1 MLKICVF
8 AASLA
13 VMALSPAFAAK
24 DLCNDAHMKQMDGM
38 IAEMSDADKKSEAAE
53 SLDKSKTAMEKG
65 DTANCMKYMEE
76 THKAMGL

>member
-1 MLKICVF
+1 MLKISVF
-8 AASLA
+8 TASLA

-24 DLCNDAHMKQMDGM
+24 DLCNDAHMQQMDAM

-53 SLDKSKTAMEKG
+53 SLDKSKAAMEKG

-76 THKAMGL
+76 THEAMGL